1 MGLND
6 EMTRKEFLTLT
17 FTLIG
22 GTVVGGAC
30 SSDNNGFD
38 GGFGGTFGNNGG
50 AFGTGGKGGTT
61 GSGGTTGTGGTTGSA
76 GHGGT
81 TGAGGGGGT
90 GVAACT
96 DPLPETQSASDHTH
110 TLTIA
115 ASTLNA
121 TTAQTFDTGVAAGHM
136 HMVTLEPVALT
147 TLKNGGMVLITSST
161 AVGHTHV
168 FTINCH

>member
-1 MGLND
+1 MGSN
-6 EMTRKEFLTLT
+6 ENMTRKEFLTLT

-22 GTVVGGAC
+22 GAAVGGAC

-38 GGFGGTFGNNGG
+38 GGFGGTFGNGG
-50 AFGTGGKGGTT
+50 TFGRGGTT
-61 GSGGTTGTGGTTGSA
+61 GSGGTTGAAGTSGTA
-76 GHGGT
+76 GT

-90 GVAACT
+90 GAAACA

-115 ASTLNA
+115 ASTLSS

-136 HMVTLEPVALT
+136 HMVTLEPVALI
-147 TLKNGGMVLITSST
+147 TLRNGGTVMITSTT
-161 AVGHTHV
+161 AVGHSHV
-168 FTINCH
+168 FTISCH